1 MYDSFMESKERKE
14 RVRYRNQHDRNR
26 RSAESTQQRGND
38 GMVNGW
44 ISKRTQLQQL
54 M

>member
-1 MYDSFMESKERKE
+1 MYDSFMESKERRK
-14 RVRYRNQHDRNR
+14 RVRYRNQRDRNR
-26 RSAESTQQRGND
+26 RSAESAQQRGND